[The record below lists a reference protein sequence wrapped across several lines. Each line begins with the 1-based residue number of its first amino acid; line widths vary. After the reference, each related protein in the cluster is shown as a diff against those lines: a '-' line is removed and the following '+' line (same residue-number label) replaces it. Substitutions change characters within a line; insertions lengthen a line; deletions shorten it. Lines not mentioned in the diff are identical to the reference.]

1 MGVFDKF
8 LDIMKLNDDEYD
20 DDDFYDDDFEDDD
33 FDEKPHR
40 SIFGNK
46 KSRSDDFDDFDMD
59 EDKHLA
65 PSSGN
70 KVTPMRQ
77 PAARRGV
84 NMEVC
89 VVKPT
94 SVDDSREITETLLAG
109 RTVILN
115 LEGMDLEIAQRI
127 IDFISG
133 ATFAISGN
141 LQKISNY
148 IFLVTPTNVDISG
161 DLQDLLGGS
170 MEKPQLEKRLSELSN
185 LAYSHDIVTYS
196 DFLNLNELNILHSM
210 PKDRLYTKFVTFG
223 GYGLAERQMA
233 AFLPDALSLRGEMSW
248 CSEEEWG
255 DYPFDILRI
264 SPLHAKY
271 AEQLTHRDYL
281 GTILGLG
288 IERAKIG
295 DILVD
300 GTDAVVFVHRTLQ
313 SFLMEELTRVRHT
326 QVLVKEISREDFQY
340 EPKYEEIRGTVAS
353 VRLDSLLSLA
363 FSASRTKLSGLIEG
377 AKVFVNG
384 KLITTNSYQLKENDV
399 ISVRGYGKFRY
410 NGTGA
415 KTKKN
420 RIYVSVYKYI

>member
-1 MGVFDKF
+1 M
-8 LDIMKLNDDEYD
+8 
-20 DDDFYDDDFEDDD
+20 
-33 FDEKPHR
+33 
-40 SIFGNK
+40 
-46 KSRSDDFDDFDMD
+46 
-59 EDKHLA
+59 
-65 PSSGN
+65 
-70 KVTPMRQ
+70 
-77 PAARRGV
+77 
-84 NMEVC
+84 
-89 VVKPT
+89 
-94 SVDDSREITETLLAG
+94 
-109 RTVILN
+109 
-115 LEGMDLEIAQRI
+115 
-127 IDFISG
+127 
-133 ATFAISGN
+133 
-141 LQKISNY
+141 QKEE
-148 IFLVTPTNVDISG
+148 
-161 DLQDLLGGS
+161 Q
-170 MEKPQLEKRLSELSN
+170 QLEKRLSELSN
-185 LAYSHDIVTYS
+185 LAYSRDIVTYS

-340 EPKYEEIRGTVAS
+340 EPKYEEIRGTVALF
-353 VRLDSLLSLA
+353 VWTVCFRLHFLHHGQS
-363 FSASRTKLSGLIEG
+363 
-377 AKVFVNG
+377 
-384 KLITTNSYQLKENDV
+384 
-399 ISVRGYGKFRY
+399 FR
-410 NGTGA
+410 
-415 KTKKN
+415 
-420 RIYVSVYKYI
+420 VS

>member
-1 MGVFDKF
+1 M
-8 LDIMKLNDDEYD
+8 
-20 DDDFYDDDFEDDD
+20 
-33 FDEKPHR
+33 
-40 SIFGNK
+40 
-46 KSRSDDFDDFDMD
+46 
-59 EDKHLA
+59 
-65 PSSGN
+65 
-70 KVTPMRQ
+70 
-77 PAARRGV
+77 
-84 NMEVC
+84 
-89 VVKPT
+89 
-94 SVDDSREITETLLAG
+94 
-109 RTVILN
+109 
-115 LEGMDLEIAQRI
+115 
-127 IDFISG
+127 
-133 ATFAISGN
+133 
-141 LQKISNY
+141 QKEE
-148 IFLVTPTNVDISG
+148 
-161 DLQDLLGGS
+161 Q
-170 MEKPQLEKRLSELSN
+170 QLEKRLSELSN
-185 LAYSHDIVTYS
+185 LAYSRDIVTYS

-340 EPKYEEIRGTVAS
+340 EPKYGGVCSSGQSAFACIFCITDKAFGSHRRGKS
-353 VRLDSLLSLA
+353 VCERKTDHNEQLSIK
-363 FSASRTKLSGLIEG
+363 RK
-377 AKVFVNG
+377 
-384 KLITTNSYQLKENDV
+384 
-399 ISVRGYGKFRY
+399 
-410 NGTGA
+410 
-415 KTKKN
+415 
-420 RIYVSVYKYI
+420 

>member
-1 MGVFDKF
+1 MDK
-8 LDIMKLNDDEYD
+8 
-20 DDDFYDDDFEDDD
+20 
-33 FDEKPHR
+33 
-40 SIFGNK
+40 
-46 KSRSDDFDDFDMD
+46 
-59 EDKHLA
+59 
-65 PSSGN
+65 
-70 KVTPMRQ
+70 
-77 PAARRGV
+77 
-84 NMEVC
+84 
-89 VVKPT
+89 
-94 SVDDSREITETLLAG
+94 
-109 RTVILN
+109 
-115 LEGMDLEIAQRI
+115 
-127 IDFISG
+127 
-133 ATFAISGN
+133 
-141 LQKISNY
+141 
-148 IFLVTPTNVDISG
+148 
-161 DLQDLLGGS
+161 DLLF
-170 MEKPQLEKRLSELSN
+170 EKRMKD
-185 LAYSHDIVTYS
+185 LASRAYNRDIVLYT
-196 DFLNLNELNILHSM
+196 DFLNLDELHKIHSLISGSL
-210 PKDRLYTKFVTFG
+210 PVTVCTFG
-223 GYGLAERQMA
+223 GYDLAERQMA

-248 CSEEEWG
+248 CSEEEWI

>member
-1 MGVFDKF
+1 M
-8 LDIMKLNDDEYD
+8 
-20 DDDFYDDDFEDDD
+20 
-33 FDEKPHR
+33 
-40 SIFGNK
+40 
-46 KSRSDDFDDFDMD
+46 
-59 EDKHLA
+59 
-65 PSSGN
+65 
-70 KVTPMRQ
+70 
-77 PAARRGV
+77 
-84 NMEVC
+84 
-89 VVKPT
+89 
-94 SVDDSREITETLLAG
+94 
-109 RTVILN
+109 
-115 LEGMDLEIAQRI
+115 
-127 IDFISG
+127 
-133 ATFAISGN
+133 
-141 LQKISNY
+141 QKEE
-148 IFLVTPTNVDISG
+148 
-161 DLQDLLGGS
+161 Q
-170 MEKPQLEKRLSELSN
+170 QLEKRLSELSN
-185 LAYSHDIVTYS
+185 LAYSRDIVTYS

-223 GYGLAERQMA
+223 G
-233 AFLPDALSLRGEMSW
+233 W
-248 CSEEEWG
+248 CSEEEWI

>member
-1 MGVFDKF
+1 M
-8 LDIMKLNDDEYD
+8 
-20 DDDFYDDDFEDDD
+20 
-33 FDEKPHR
+33 EKEELFKKR
-40 SIFGNK
+40 MLELSK
-46 KSRSDDFDDFDMD
+46 KSYY
-59 EDKHLA
+59 
-65 PSSGN
+65 
-70 KVTPMRQ
+70 
-77 PAARRGV
+77 RG
-84 NMEVC
+84 
-89 VVKPT
+89 
-94 SVDDSREITETLLAG
+94 
-109 RTVILN
+109 IL
-115 LEGMDLEIAQRI
+115 
-127 IDFISG
+127 
-133 ATFAISGN
+133 
-141 LQKISNY
+141 
-148 IFLVTPTNVDISG
+148 
-161 DLQDLLGGS
+161 
-170 MEKPQLEKRLSELSN
+170 
-185 LAYSHDIVTYS
+185 TYS
-196 DFLNLNELNILHSM
+196 DFLDLNEQNILHSLSFS
-210 PKDRLYTKFVTFG
+210 DTGVQVLLFG
-223 GYGLAERQMA
+223 GYETAERQMA

-248 CSEEEWG
+248 CSEEEWV

>member
-1 MGVFDKF
+1 M
-8 LDIMKLNDDEYD
+8 
-20 DDDFYDDDFEDDD
+20 
-33 FDEKPHR
+33 
-40 SIFGNK
+40 
-46 KSRSDDFDDFDMD
+46 
-59 EDKHLA
+59 
-65 PSSGN
+65 
-70 KVTPMRQ
+70 
-77 PAARRGV
+77 
-84 NMEVC
+84 
-89 VVKPT
+89 
-94 SVDDSREITETLLAG
+94 
-109 RTVILN
+109 
-115 LEGMDLEIAQRI
+115 
-127 IDFISG
+127 
-133 ATFAISGN
+133 
-141 LQKISNY
+141 QKEE
-148 IFLVTPTNVDISG
+148 
-161 DLQDLLGGS
+161 Q
-170 MEKPQLEKRLSELSN
+170 QLEKRLSELSN
-185 LAYSHDIVTYS
+185 LAYSRDIVTYS

-233 AFLPDALSLRGEMSW
+233 AFVSDAF
-248 CSEEEWG
+248 CCKEEWI

>member
-1 MGVFDKF
+1 M
-8 LDIMKLNDDEYD
+8 
-20 DDDFYDDDFEDDD
+20 
-33 FDEKPHR
+33 
-40 SIFGNK
+40 
-46 KSRSDDFDDFDMD
+46 
-59 EDKHLA
+59 
-65 PSSGN
+65 
-70 KVTPMRQ
+70 
-77 PAARRGV
+77 
-84 NMEVC
+84 
-89 VVKPT
+89 
-94 SVDDSREITETLLAG
+94 
-109 RTVILN
+109 
-115 LEGMDLEIAQRI
+115 
-127 IDFISG
+127 
-133 ATFAISGN
+133 
-141 LQKISNY
+141 QKEE
-148 IFLVTPTNVDISG
+148 
-161 DLQDLLGGS
+161 Q
-170 MEKPQLEKRLSELSN
+170 QLEKRLSELSN
-185 LAYSHDIVTYS
+185 LAYSRDIVTYS

-248 CSEEEWG
+248 CSEEEWV

-363 FSASRTKLSGLIEG
+363 FCITDKAFGSHRR
-377 AKVFVNG
+377 G
-384 KLITTNSYQLKENDV
+384 KSVCERKTDTTNSYQIKENDV
-399 ISVRGYGKFRY
+399 YLSEIWQIRY
-410 NGTGA
+410 KEREQ

-420 RIYVSVYKYI
+420 RNLCICL

>member
-1 MGVFDKF
+1 MAKNYSNGNSEKEVHLLERRLID
-8 LDIMKLNDDEYD
+8 LSRVAYRRDI
-20 DDDFYDDDFEDDD
+20 
-33 FDEKPHR
+33 
-40 SIFGNK
+40 
-46 KSRSDDFDDFDMD
+46 
-59 EDKHLA
+59 
-65 PSSGN
+65 
-70 KVTPMRQ
+70 
-77 PAARRGV
+77 
-84 NMEVC
+84 
-89 VVKPT
+89 
-94 SVDDSREITETLLAG
+94 ITFT
-109 RTVILN
+109 
-115 LEGMDLEIAQRI
+115 
-127 IDFISG
+127 
-133 ATFAISGN
+133 
-141 LQKISNY
+141 
-148 IFLVTPTNVDISG
+148 
-161 DLQDLLGGS
+161 
-170 MEKPQLEKRLSELSN
+170 
-185 LAYSHDIVTYS
+185 
-196 DFLNLNELNILHSM
+196 DFLNLNEQNILHTL
-210 PKDRLYTKFVTFG
+210 PKDSLYTGYILFG
-223 GYGLAERQMA
+223 GYASAERQMA

-248 CSEEEWG
+248 CSEEEWV

>member
-1 MGVFDKF
+1 M
-8 LDIMKLNDDEYD
+8 
-20 DDDFYDDDFEDDD
+20 
-33 FDEKPHR
+33 
-40 SIFGNK
+40 
-46 KSRSDDFDDFDMD
+46 
-59 EDKHLA
+59 
-65 PSSGN
+65 
-70 KVTPMRQ
+70 
-77 PAARRGV
+77 
-84 NMEVC
+84 
-89 VVKPT
+89 
-94 SVDDSREITETLLAG
+94 
-109 RTVILN
+109 
-115 LEGMDLEIAQRI
+115 
-127 IDFISG
+127 
-133 ATFAISGN
+133 
-141 LQKISNY
+141 QKEE
-148 IFLVTPTNVDISG
+148 
-161 DLQDLLGGS
+161 Q
-170 MEKPQLEKRLSELSN
+170 QLEKRLSELSN
-185 LAYSHDIVTYS
+185 LAYSRDIVTYS

-223 GYGLAERQMA
+223 GYGLASVRWRH
-233 AFLPDALSLRGEMSW
+233 FSLCSFFAWRNVR
-248 CSEEEWG
+248 CSEEEWV